1 MNRKRLGLPLVALV
15 GYTNAGK
22 STVLNV
28 LSKAGVLAENMLF
41 ATLDP
46 TTRRVKLPRPSQT
59 PASVARDDLS
69 SEHVDERVGKG
80 SEILLTD
87 TVGFISKLP
96 TNLVAAFRWV
106 V

>member
-1 MNRKRLGLPLVALV
+1 M

-28 LSKAGVLAENMLF
+28 LSRAGVLAENMLF

-46 TTRRVKLPRPSQT
+46 TTRRVKLPR
-59 PASVARDDLS
+59 LS
-69 SEHVDERVGKG
+69 SKPTHASSLVKPPAAGDEVEDEASPEDENEAAKMGKG

-96 TNLVAAFRWV
+96 TNLVAAFR
-106 V
+106 